1 MSNFEFLKNDFP
13 EIHGAATRAEG
24 YLKSDTRSASFYARR
39 GLELSVAWLYDNDGL
54 YRRPYN
60 DSLANLLTQPAF
72 RSNVP
77 QGVQLK
83 ADAIRKLGNAAVH
96 SNRRVSD
103 QDAFSCVW
111 ELFHVTYWLAR
122 TYGRTLPGDLPQTF
136 EPALVPDPEREA
148 KSSVK
153 ELQRLEAELHKRDEA
168 ARMLEAQITEY
179 RAQDEARRADIAAR
193 QAEVAARK
201 TRNQAQTDTHNYN
214 EAQTR
219 ALIIDLLLREAGW
232 DPQGENVAEF
242 RVDGLPDTKTGR
254 GRVDYVLWGD
264 DGLPLAVVEAKRTTV
279 DERKGR
285 QQAKGY
291 ADALEKRYGRRP
303 LIFYTNGYD
312 THFWDDTFYPPRQVQ
327 GFFTRDELERTI
339 QRREGAKPLAEVE
352 TNKDIINRYYQEEAI
367 RRIAERLESRYR
379 TALLVMATGTGK
391 TRTAI
396 ALVDVLMRAGWAKR
410 VLFLADR
417 RALVKQAVNAFKRH
431 LPASSPVNLLLEKE
445 AESSR
450 VVVSTYQTMMAQI
463 DGRTPEGERQFSPGH
478 FDLIIVDEAHRSI
491 YQKYAMIFRY
501 FDGLL
506 VGLTATPKDDVDR
519 NTYELFDLQSGLPTY
534 AYELD
539 QAVADDYLVPP
550 NPLDMPTKFLERGI
564 KYGDLSPEEQE
575 AWDELEWRGDGEVP
589 AEIRSADLNKWLF
602 NQDTVDKVLKHL
614 MEHGV
619 KVAGGDRLGKTILF
633 AANHN
638 HAMFVAER
646 FDTNYPHLAG
656 HFARVID
663 NQEPKA
669 EGLLEAF
676 AKKEGS
682 KDGEPVPHIAVSVDM
697 LDTGVD
703 IPEVVNLVFF
713 KMVRSKTKFFQMLG
727 RGTRLSED
735 LFAPGEH
742 KAHFNVFDCCRNFE
756 FFNLNPAGVKQR
768 VQEPL
773 SQQLFKRR
781 LELLEYLSNAP
792 DKSEDKFESGGALE
806 VTLLDTLHASVAAM
820 PLENFIVR
828 AARQYVDPFVKRERW
843 NALSSADRA
852 NLARHVSGLPTT
864 LEDEDEKAKRFDLLV
879 LNLQLT
885 SAQDAPASARHKNRV
900 IDVAEGLNQPGK
912 QTIPQVK
919 LKLPLIQAVLSE
931 EWWQAAGLER
941 FEEVRLGLRGLVQYL
956 ETSKRNPVYSNFED
970 ELGEAREIEVSY
982 LAGGVNIAQYKK
994 RVERYLMQ
1002 MRNEPPIK
1010 KIRKGEPLSSGDV
1023 EQLEHLFFESD
1034 TVESREAFEAAYG
1047 KEEGLARFIRKLVGL
1062 DRRAAK
1068 EAFGRY
1074 LDSKTF
1080 TADQIQ
1086 FVNHIIDHLTKNG
1099 FIDPGILYERPYTD
1113 LHEEG
1118 LEGVF
1123 PDEQANA
1130 LVDIIQELNGATG
1143 IAVQ

>member
-1 MSNFEFLKNDFP
+1 MSNFAFLENDFP
-13 EIHGAATRAEG
+13 EVHLAATRAEG

-39 GLELSVAWLYDNDGL
+39 GLELAVAWLYDNDRL
-54 YRRPYN
+54 FERPHN
-60 DSLANLLTQPAF
+60 SNLSNLLSQAAF

-77 QGVQLK
+77 NGIRLK
-83 ADAIRKLGNAAVH
+83 ADAIRRLGNKAVH

-122 TYGRTLPGDLPQTF
+122 TYGHGSPGDLPQTF
-136 EPALVPDPEREA
+136 DPALVPNPEREA
-148 KSSVK
+148 QSTAKQLRRLEE
-153 ELQRLEAELHKRDEA
+153 ELQKRDEA
-168 ARMLEAQITEY
+168 ARVLEQQIAEY
-179 RAQDEARRADIAAR
+179 KAQDEARQAD
-193 QAEVAARK
+193 VAARK
-201 TRNQAQTDTHNYN
+201 ARNQAQPDTHNYN

-219 ALIIDLLLREAGW
+219 ELIIDLLLREAGW
-232 DPQGENVAEF
+232 DPGGENVAEF
-242 RVDGLPDTKTGR
+242 EVDGLPDTRTGK
-254 GRVDYVLWGD
+254 GFVDYVLWGN
-264 DGLPLAVVEAKRTTV
+264 DGLPLAVVEAKRTTI
-279 DERKGR
+279 DEHKGR
-285 QQAKGY
+285 QQAKQY
-291 ADALEKRYGRRP
+291 ADALTTRYGRRP
-303 LIFYTNGYD
+303 LIFYTNGYS
-312 THFWDDTFYPPRQVQ
+312 TRFWDDTLYPPRQVQ
-327 GFFTRDELERTI
+327 GFFTKDELERVI
-339 QRREGAKPLAEVE
+339 QRRGGTEPLAEVE
-352 TNKDIINRYYQEEAI
+352 INKDIVNRYYQELAI
-367 RRIAERLESRYR
+367 RKITERLEARHR

-396 ALVDVLMRAGWAKR
+396 ALVDLLMRAGWVKR

-431 LPASSPVNLLLEKE
+431 LPNSSPVNLLLEKE
-445 AESSR
+445 AKSSR

-463 DGRTPEGERQFSPGH
+463 DGRTPEGERQFGPGH
-478 FDLIIVDEAHRSI
+478 FDLVIVDEAHRSI
-491 YQKYAMIFRY
+491 YKKYGMIFEY

-506 VGLTATPKDDVDR
+506 VGLTATPKDEVDR

-539 QAVADDYLVPP
+539 QAVDDEYLVPP
-550 NPLDMPTKFLERGI
+550 SPLDMPTKFLERGI
-564 KYGDLSPEEQE
+564 KYDDLTAEEQE
-575 AWDELEWRGDGEVP
+575 AWDDLEWREDGEVP
-589 AEIRSADLNKWLF
+589 DEIRSADINKWLF

-614 MEHGV
+614 MERGV

-646 FDTNYPHLAG
+646 FDANYPHLAG

-713 KMVRSKTKFFQMLG
+713 KVVRSKTKFFQMLG
-727 RGTRLSED
+727 RGTRLCED
-735 LFAPGEH
+735 LFAPGEN

-756 FFNLNPAGVKQR
+756 FFDLNPAGAKQS

-781 LELLEYLSNAP
+781 LELLEYLSNLP
-792 DKSEDKFESGGALE
+792 DKSEGVQALE
-806 VTLLDTLHASVAAM
+806 VKLLDTLHACVAAM

-828 AARQYVDPFVKRERW
+828 AARQYVDPFMSRERW
-843 NALSSADRA
+843 DTLSNADRA
-852 NLARHVSGLPTT
+852 NLSRHVSGLPTT
-864 LEDEDEKAKRFDLLV
+864 LEDDDEKAKRFDLLI
-879 LNLQLT
+879 LNLQIA
-885 SAQDAPASARHKNRV
+885 SVQDAPSSARHKNRV
-900 IDVAEGLNQPGK
+900 ISIADGLNQPNK

-919 LKLPLIQAVLSE
+919 MKLPLIRAVLTE
-931 EWWQAAGLER
+931 EWWQEAGLER
-941 FEEVRLGLRGLVQYL
+941 LEELRLGLRDLVQYL
-956 ETSKRNPVYSNFED
+956 ETTKRNPVYSNFED
-970 ELGEAREIEVSY
+970 ELGEAQEIRVSY
-982 LAGGVNIAQYKK
+982 LTGGVNIAQYRK
-994 RVERYLMQ
+994 RVQQYLEQ
-1002 MRNEPPIK
+1002 IRNELPIK
-1010 KIRKGEPLSSGDV
+1010 KIRKGEPLDGGDI
-1023 EQLEHLFFESD
+1023 EQLEQLFFESD
-1034 TVESREAFEAAYG
+1034 IVESREAFEAAYG
-1047 KEEGLARFIRKLVGL
+1047 KKENLAQFVRTLVGL
-1062 DRRAAK
+1062 DRRTAK

-1086 FVNHIIDHLTKNG
+1086 FVSHIIDHLTKNG
-1099 FIDPGILYERPYTD
+1099 FIDPGILYDRPYTD

-1123 PDEQANA
+1123 SSEQANE
-1130 LVDIIQELNGATG
+1130 LVDIIQALNKATG
-1143 IAVQ
+1143 VPVQQ